1 LLLRQSMLAFNARAK
16 HFIQTIDRR
25 SDESPNF
32 SGGHSPG
39 TNRRAIARYLDLPR
53 YRSGSRPISV

>member
-1 LLLRQSMLAFNARAK
+1 MLAFNARAK

-25 SDESPNF
+25 SDEAPNF
-32 SGGHSPG
+32 SGAHSPG
-39 TNRRAIARYLDLPR
+39 SNRSAIARYLDLPR